1 MGAQGTVFS
10 KPRHDSCSQSSG
22 GKLFFFF
29 SIPFWYKS
37 EKGLQFGVANPRE
50 YRDSI
55 LQAVILTI

>member
-1 MGAQGTVFS
+1 MLRVQ
-10 KPRHDSCSQSSG
+10 CSANPDMIHAHSLVG
-22 GKLFFFF
+22 ENFFFFF